1 MRLQL
6 QSGFIRTRWHLK
18 YNKERQ
24 SRLSCLRKDTF
35 SGFILSNVSSVNSGT
50 STKTRAVAI
59 WLRSGIL
66 KQRLLHLK
74 FDFLIFPIFFFLLKH
89 FPWALSKMDALL
101 NLDNL
106 TRRSFYC
113 VS

>member
-1 MRLQL
+1 MRLRQ
-6 QSGFIRTRWHLK
+6 QNGFIRTRWHLK
-18 YNKERQ
+18 CNKERQ

-66 KQRLLHLK
+66 KQPLLHLEL
-74 FDFLIFPIFFFLLKH
+74 DFPIFPIFFFILLKH
-89 FPWALSKMDALL
+89 FPQALSKMDA
-101 NLDNL
+101 
-106 TRRSFYC
+106 
-113 VS
+113 